1 VRPRMVSAREIVGKR
16 IVRFDPGAKVD
27 KDGRAYHDPT
37 IHLDD
42 GSYLYCVAEE
52 TPHLEYGIFMG
63 RGWLRKEAQ

>member
-1 VRPRMVSAREIVGKR
+1 MVSAREIVGKR

-42 GSYLYCVAEE
+42 GSFLYCVTEE
-52 TPHLEYGIFMG
+52 TTDMEYGTFMG
-63 RGWLRKEAQ
+63 RGRLRREAR